1 MNMNKGLDKT
11 QHSVYSLTY
20 HLVLVIKYRRKV
32 ITTPV
37 YDRLITI
44 FNDIGL
50 KYNITVLESNFE
62 SDHIHILF
70 KSSPNINL
78 QRFVNSY
85 KSASSR
91 LIKKEFPELQ
101 KELWDSQFWKIGYFI
116 TTTGGANIETIKQYI
131 EKQKRR

>member
-1 MNMNKGLDKT
+1 MN
-11 QHSVYSLTY
+11 
-20 HLVLVIKYRRKV
+20 
-32 ITTPV
+32 
-37 YDRLITI
+37 
-44 FNDIGL
+44 
-50 KYNITVLESNFE
+50 
-62 SDHIHILF
+62 IHILF